1 MALRYIPPNSPPH
14 SAALKRYRSRP
25 KKQTGAAGK
34 PFAAWA
40 LRAPGVLAVM
50 NLTCHQSRSKLL
62 IRNKTFGFERVGAS
76 KMAIPG

>member
-1 MALRYIPPNSPPH
+1 
-14 SAALKRYRSRP
+14 
-25 KKQTGAAGK
+25 
-34 PFAAWA
+34 

-62 IRNKTFGFERVGAS
+62 IRNKTFGFERVSAS